1 MQSRRSFLG
10 TISVPTAAAA
20 MGLSIRP
27 TELRATAHDIAENL
41 RKQPGTASAL
51 AADED
56 FWFEVA
62 QAFTVDRS
70 LVNLN
75 NGGVSPAPALVQD
88 AMKRHL
94 DFSNLAPTYTMWQV
108 LEPQREGVRDR
119 MARQWGVNAEEIAFT
134 RNSSESLQAVQFG
147 IDLQRGDEVLTT
159 TQDYG
164 RMITTFRQRVRREG
178 IVLNQIQIPVPAEDP
193 KEIVRLFAE
202 AIT

>member
-1 MQSRRSFLG
+1 MQSRRRFLG
-10 TISVPTAAAA
+10 TMSLPAAAA
-20 MGLSIRP
+20 ALGVPLRP
-27 TELRATAHDIAENL
+27 TELRASAHDIASNL
-41 RKQPGTASAL
+41 GRHVGTPAQI

-94 DFSNLAPTYTMWQV
+94 DFSNLAPTYTMWQI

-119 MARQWGVNAEEIAFT
+119 MPRRSPLRAMRRRVS
-134 RNSSESLQAVQFG
+134 RRCSSASTCTVGMRFS
-147 IDLQRGDEVLTT
+147 RPPRTT
-159 TQDYG
+159 AG
-164 RMITTFRQRVRREG
+164 
-178 IVLNQIQIPVPAEDP
+178 
-193 KEIVRLFAE
+193 
-202 AIT
+202 